1 MCWRNVVSSWLGWN
15 SHSSQTAWLWRW
27 RQYDPFTCWNPLIQL
42 YSITSQKI
50 VPSATPLWETEISH
64 TWFFCRYGR
73 VNYVLAKRLDLL
85 MEVQR
90 LQDSLDVA
98 GDVAYTCETAGHFFL
113 YQILARWERFLS
125 RVRPATGKVC
135 VVLCCLANTIDMR
148 LLILFLF
155 MQSYKV
161 WSVHAHACVHMCAH
175 THTLTC
181 VKLCINAYQVNSCR
195 LGIVWMVTLYV
206 VS

>member
-1 MCWRNVVSSWLGWN
+1 MLESTYLVTQHHVTEDL
-15 SHSSQTAWLWRW
+15 SHQQHRCEKL
-27 RQYDPFTCWNPLIQL
+27 
-42 YSITSQKI
+42 K
-50 VPSATPLWETEISH
+50 SH
-64 TWFFCRYGR
+64 ILCRYGR

-135 VVLCCLANTIDMR
+135 DVLSSKYCRNWTS
-148 LLILFLF
+148 
-155 MQSYKV
+155 QSF
-161 WSVHAHACVHMCAH
+161 SVLTELYSMKFACICYMHVCICVRTP
-175 THTLTC
+175 THLH
-181 VKLCINAYQVNSCR
+181 
-195 LGIVWMVTLYV
+195 G
-206 VS
+206 